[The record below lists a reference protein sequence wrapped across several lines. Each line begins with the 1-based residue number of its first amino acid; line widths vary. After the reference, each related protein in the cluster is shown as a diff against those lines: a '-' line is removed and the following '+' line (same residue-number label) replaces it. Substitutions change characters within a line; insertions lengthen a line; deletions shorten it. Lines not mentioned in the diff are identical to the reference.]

1 MRNPNTLIIDYY
13 QGAYGPTV
21 RIDIILLEEL
31 VRFRDVIYNLRI
43 GKLTNFNIKSIDK
56 IEMSG
61 LYELNMRRE
70 LNGSQ
75 DYQNII
81 MIKSHSGLI
90 LEWTENEEK
99 WLQIEGLID
108 GLINCNKPGHQYLTE
123 DGEGLRIEIGYM
135 E

>member
-108 GLINCNKPGHQYLTE
+108 GLITTGAAGGVFLLTT
-123 DGEGLRIEIGYM
+123 GARTR
-135 E
+135 